1 MAAASAGN
9 LGLTAIGDTAA
20 LGKILESGTATTAS
34 NNLLGVS
41 DFSTSLGEQNTTL
54 SSTLFQD
61 LLTNPMKALGF
72 EISSGQNQL
81 NQQAKTNAEFGT
93 RSGGTTG
100 STQAAGAANRT
111 NVINLM
117 GKEQSGAA
125 SSLATSGAN
134 LLNTATSANEGAGQL
149 GIDNAKLF
157 EKGMLGPFA

>member
-1 MAAASAGN
+1 
-9 LGLTAIGDTAA
+9 
-20 LGKILESGTATTAS
+20 
-34 NNLLGVS
+34 
-41 DFSTSLGEQNTTL
+41 
-54 SSTLFQD
+54 
-61 LLTNPMKALGF
+61 MKALGF